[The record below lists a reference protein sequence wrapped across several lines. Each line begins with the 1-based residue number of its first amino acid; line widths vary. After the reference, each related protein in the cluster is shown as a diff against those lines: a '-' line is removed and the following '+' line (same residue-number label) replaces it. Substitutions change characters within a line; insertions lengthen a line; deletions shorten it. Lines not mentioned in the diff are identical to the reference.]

1 MNDEEI
7 FKHFDKQNKF
17 YLTKHEL
24 KVSLIYKFGYKFPY
38 DEIKNI
44 WKGRF
49 KFEQSRNDYDSL
61 YDKSVASKGITFK
74 YFTYLINLLDSQITS
89 DKKSTIDFQIID
101 EDDKGYITF
110 DDFKQLIMKHN
121 LKFIQPSQVKEVYK
135 EMDIDGDEKVSLS
148 DFRRFVKEYKELQ
161 QVKTTN

>member
-7 FKHFDKQNKF
+7 FKYFDKQNKF
-17 YLTKHEL
+17 YLTKHEF

-61 YDKSVASKGITFK
+61 YDKSIASKGISFK
-74 YFTYLINLLDSQITS
+74 YFTYLINLLDAQISS

-110 DDFKQLIMKHN
+110 DDFKQLIVKHN

-135 EMDIDGDEKVSLS
+135 EMDFDGDEKVSLS
-148 DFRRFVKEYKELQ
+148 DFRKFVKEYKELQ
-161 QVKTTN
+161 QVKSID